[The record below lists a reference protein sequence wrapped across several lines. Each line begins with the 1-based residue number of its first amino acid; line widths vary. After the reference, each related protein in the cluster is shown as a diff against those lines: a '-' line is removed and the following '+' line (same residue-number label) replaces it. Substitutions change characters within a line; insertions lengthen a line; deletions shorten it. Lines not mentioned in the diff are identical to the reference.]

1 MLQTKQKYT
10 EQQLSTQS
18 SYSVQQIWHKEP
30 TREGLIRARD
40 AIVPCTMCTSNHE
53 RQTWRV
59 NCHKHQISSGAVYFV
74 TNMRQNTKIH
84 LNFHNERCRDR
95 DVDTDCQVQTSL
107 PKIQPW
113 PKKRGHRL
121 MTIIL
126 SNLNRLKKFTGRFLG
141 KFAVKWILKIPSHLA
156 YVATLPCETLLSA
169 KQALNDKLQGSVA
182 AYLRCS
188 GVVNNQIRKDLLLS
202 LWVKFF

>member
-1 MLQTKQKYT
+1 
-10 EQQLSTQS
+10 
-18 SYSVQQIWHKEP
+18 
-30 TREGLIRARD
+30 
-40 AIVPCTMCTSNHE
+40 MCTSNHE

-59 NCHKHQISSGAVYFV
+59 NCHKHRISSGTVYLV

-95 DVDTDCQVQTSL
+95 DVDTDAQVQTSL
-107 PKIQPW
+107 PKIQRW

-121 MTIIL
+121 VTIIL
-126 SNLNRLKKFTGRFLG
+126 SNLNRLKKFTGRFLD

-188 GVVNNQIRKDLLLS
+188 GVVNKQIRKDLLLS
-202 LWVKFF
+202 LWVKNF

>member
-10 EQQLSTQS
+10 EQQLATQS

-59 NCHKHQISSGAVYFV
+59 NCHKHQISSGAVYLV

-95 DVDTDCQVQTSL
+95 DVDTDAQVQTSL
-107 PKIQPW
+107 PKIQRW

-126 SNLNRLKKFTGRFLG
+126 SNLNRLKSSLEDSWVNLQLNGYLKSHRTLHMLLHYL
-141 KFAVKWILKIPSHLA
+141 VKHYCQQNK
-156 YVATLPCETLLSA
+156 LLTTNY
-169 KQALNDKLQGSVA
+169 K
-182 AYLRCS
+182 
-188 GVVNNQIRKDLLLS
+188 VV
-202 LWVKFF
+202 